1 MAAPDVFPSGLS
13 HRERIAE
20 STTPRGGGD
29 PSLVTILALRP
40 PAQTAIEAG
49 GDCSPPRVVSARP
62 DGRSGIDLYWL
73 PLGAGGNFVR
83 FNGRV
88 YEAIKARLDRRPVC
102 DLYHSALQ
110 VFVPE
115 GRYVVENT
123 PVADDR
129 GRERGVVIEGPVGAC
144 WAGRLRMF
152 RYEMRRWRDGVIPDI
167 SEAVDRPRRL
177 SSELSDAR
185 RILELMPLMP
195 VPQGGRGQL
204 GTGEIWNSTSMI
216 AGLVARPGLEVNSIR
231 PPAGGLAPGW
241 NAVVVAA
248 A

>member
-1 MAAPDVFPSGLS
+1 MAPTALDTDLDRSS
-13 HRERIAE
+13 
-20 STTPRGGGD
+20 RGGF
-29 PSLVTILALRP
+29 STW
-40 PAQTAIEAG
+40 
-49 GDCSPPRVVSARP
+49 P
-62 DGRSGIDLYWL
+62 DRRFGIDLYWL

-88 YEAIKARLDRRPVC
+88 YEEIKARLDRRPVC
-102 DLYHSALQ
+102 ELYHSALE

-115 GRYVVENT
+115 GRYVVENA
-123 PVADDR
+123 PVVDDR
-129 GRERGVVIEGPVGAC
+129 GRERGVVLEGPVGAR